1 MNSWLVAGLIAG
13 VVAYVVDYVMWGKVF
28 TKGMEAYAEPL
39 SPEQMKAFMGP
50 ALMKS
55 AVLALAFGLLFAWLY
70 ARFRSALWVEGGG
83 PLAGMEFATV
93 LWLPTIFLSTLGG
106 TIWWTRVRNLHWASS
121 WSWLIRMNAAGLVVG
136 LLMK

>member
-1 MNSWLVAGLIAG
+1 MSWFVAGLIAG

-28 TKGMEAYAEPL
+28 TKGMEAFADQL

-50 ALMKS
+50 ALAKS
-55 AVLALAFGLLFAWLY
+55 AVLALAFGLLLAWFY
-70 ARFRSALWVEGGG
+70 GRFRSALWVGGGG
-83 PLAGMEFATV
+83 PLAGMEFGTV

-106 TIWWTRVRNLHWASS
+106 GVWWTRVRALHRATAWA
-121 WSWLIRMNAAGLVVG
+121 WLVRLNAAGLAVG

>member
-13 VVAYVVDYVMWGKVF
+13 VVAYLVDYVMWGKVF
-28 TKGMEAYAEPL
+28 TKGMESYADQL
-39 SPEQMKAFMGP
+39 SPEQLKAFMGP
-50 ALMKS
+50 AMAKS
-55 AVLALAFGLLFAWLY
+55 AVLALAFGLVFASFY
-70 ARFRSALWVEGGG
+70 GRFRGALWVEGGG

-106 TIWWTRVRNLHWASS
+106 SVWWTRVRALHKATAWA
-121 WSWLIRMNAAGLVVG
+121 WLARMNAAGIVVG

>member
-1 MNSWLVAGLIAG
+1 MSWFVAGLIAG

-28 TKGMEAYAEPL
+28 TKGMEAFADQL

-50 ALMKS
+50 ALAKS
-55 AVLALAFGLLFAWLY
+55 AVLALAFGLLLAWFY
-70 ARFRSALWVEGGG
+70 GRFRSALWVGGGG
-83 PLAGMEFATV
+83 PLAGMEFGTV

-106 TIWWTRVRNLHWASS
+106 SVWWTRVRALHRATA
-121 WSWLIRMNAAGLVVG
+121 WSWLVRLNAAGLAVG

>member
-1 MNSWLVAGLIAG
+1 MNSWIVAGLIAG

-28 TKGMEAYAEPL
+28 TKGMEAFVEPL

-50 ALMKS
+50 ALAKS
-55 AVLALAFGLLFAWLY
+55 AVLALGFGLLLAWLY
-70 ARFRSALWVEGGG
+70 GRFRTALWVEGGG

-93 LWLPTIFLSTLGG
+93 LWLPILLGTLGG
-106 TIWWTRVRNLHWASS
+106 SIWWTRLRALHRATIWT
-121 WSWLIRMNAAGLVVG
+121 WLIRVNAAGLVVG

>member
-1 MNSWLVAGLIAG
+1 MSWFVAGLIAG

-28 TKGMEAYAEPL
+28 TKGMEAFADQL

-50 ALMKS
+50 ALAKS
-55 AVLALAFGLLFAWLY
+55 AVLALAFGLLLAWFY
-70 ARFRSALWVEGGG
+70 GRFRSALWVGGGG
-83 PLAGMEFATV
+83 PLAGMEFGTV

-106 TIWWTRVRNLHWASS
+106 SVWWTRVRALHRATAWA
-121 WSWLIRMNAAGLVVG
+121 WLVRLNAAGLVVG